1 MIQLEDID
9 GHMVDTYSDMR
20 MSIQYGFRLEV
31 LLRLRDVRAGDK
43 LSAFRCSS
51 VDMRVCTGELS
62 RW

>member
-31 LLRLRDVRAGDK
+31 LLRLRDVRVGEE
-43 LSAFRCSS
+43 LSAFRCNN
-51 VDMRVCTGELS
+51 VD
-62 RW
+62 